1 MAIKTNIVER
11 YANGQVIISE
21 GIVSGKA
28 YVINAGKV
36 RIIKKQD
43 NRSVTVAVLREGDT
57 FGEMGLFQ
65 DGVRSATA
73 IAVGDVSVGV
83 IDKEQFAKILGQCP
97 EIMQIIVRS
106 MVNRLRLTT
115 NSLAAIGV
123 QLEKARKS
131 FESVSTKNGLK

>member
-28 YVINAGKV
+28 YVINSGKV

-73 IAVGDVSVGV
+73 IAVGDVAVGV
-83 IDKEQFAKILGQCP
+83 IDKEQFAKMLGQCP

-131 FESVSTKNGLK
+131 FESISTKNGLK